1 MLYNSFVHVLND
13 NLQLHSYSEVVFLYG
28 MFYASFSLKIIIYA
42 ASGHFEDNL
51 CFNDIWNV
59 FAVVDG
65 TTPLGI
71 PLIPVRVMGL

>member
-1 MLYNSFVHVLND
+1 
-13 NLQLHSYSEVVFLYG
+13 

>member
-1 MLYNSFVHVLND
+1 
-13 NLQLHSYSEVVFLYG
+13 
-28 MFYASFSLKIIIYA
+28 MFYASFCLKIIIYA
-42 ASGHFEDNL
+42 TSGHFEDNL

>member
-1 MLYNSFVHVLND
+1 MLLLVI
-13 NLQLHSYSEVVFLYG
+13 
-28 MFYASFSLKIIIYA
+28 LKI
-42 ASGHFEDNL
+42 NL
-51 CFNDIWNV
+51 CFSDNLWNV